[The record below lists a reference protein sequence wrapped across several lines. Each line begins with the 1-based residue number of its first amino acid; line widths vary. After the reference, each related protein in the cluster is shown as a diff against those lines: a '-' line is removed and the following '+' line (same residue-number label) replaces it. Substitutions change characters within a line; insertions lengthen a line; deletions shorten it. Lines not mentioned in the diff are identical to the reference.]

1 MLVLNKGE
9 KRMRKVLKLVII
21 VALLTFIVG
30 FVKWYLTRYDA
41 DNLKELSIYRNGKVV
56 ISMDDWSVINGKD
69 VPRSDALDV
78 LAENTIIPYVIENS
92 NAEKVDKSYD
102 WSVEIKYGKGSSKE
116 VAVYVVNSNSKE
128 PEFINKIL
136 EYIKQYK

>member
-1 MLVLNKGE
+1 MLILNKGK

-21 VALLTFIVG
+21 IALLAFIIG

-56 ISMDDWSVINGKD
+56 ISMNDWSVNGKD

-78 LAENTIIPYVIENS
+78 LVENTVIPYVMENS

-116 VAVYVVNSNSKE
+116 VAVYVVNSNNKE

>member
-1 MLVLNKGE
+1 MLILNKGG
-9 KRMRKVLKLVII
+9 KRIRKVLKLVII
-21 VALLTFIVG
+21 VALLAFIVG

-41 DNLKELSIYRNGKVV
+41 DNLKELNIYRNGKVV
-56 ISMDDWSVINGKD
+56 IFMNDWSVNGKD
-69 VPRSDALDV
+69 IPRSDALDV
-78 LAENTIIPYVIENS
+78 LVENTVIPYVVENS

-102 WSVEIKYGKGSSKE
+102 WSVEIEYDKGSSKE
-116 VAVYVVNSNSKE
+116 VAVYVVNSNNKE

>member
-1 MLVLNKGE
+1 MLILNKGE

-21 VALLTFIVG
+21 VALLAFIVG

-41 DNLKELSIYRNGKVV
+41 DNLKKLSIYRKGKLV
-56 ISMDDWSVINGKD
+56 ISINDWSVNGKD

-78 LAENTIIPYVIENS
+78 LAENTLIPYVVENS

-102 WSVEIKYGKGSSKE
+102 WSVEIKYDKGSSKE
-116 VAVYVVNSNSKE
+116 VAVYVLNSNNKE

>member
-1 MLVLNKGE
+1 MLILNKGE

-21 VALLTFIVG
+21 IALLAFIIG

-56 ISMDDWSVINGKD
+56 ISMNDWSVNGKD

-78 LAENTIIPYVIENS
+78 LVENTIIPYVTENS

-102 WSVEIKYGKGSSKE
+102 WSVEIKYSKDSSKE
-116 VAVYVVNSNSKE
+116 VAVYVVNSNNKE

>member
-1 MLVLNKGE
+1 MLILNKGE

-21 VALLTFIVG
+21 IELLVFIIW

-56 ISMDDWSVINGKD
+56 IFMNDWFVNGKD

-78 LAENTIIPYVIENS
+78 LVENTIIPYVMENS
-92 NAEKVDKSYD
+92 NAEKVNKSYD
-102 WSVEIKYGKGSSKE
+102 WSVEIKYSKGSSKE
-116 VAVYVVNSNSKE
+116 VAVYVVNSNNKE

>member
-1 MLVLNKGE
+1 MLILNKGE

-21 VALLTFIVG
+21 IALLSFIIG

-41 DNLKELSIYRNGKVV
+41 DNLKELSIYRKGKVV
-56 ISMDDWSVINGKD
+56 ISMNDWSVNGKD
-69 VPRSDALDV
+69 IPRSDALDV
-78 LAENTIIPYVIENS
+78 LVENTVIPYVMENS

-102 WSVEIKYGKGSSKE
+102 WSVEIKYSKGSSKE
-116 VAVYVVNSNSKE
+116 VAVYVVNSNNKE

>member
-1 MLVLNKGE
+1 MLILNKGG

-21 VALLTFIVG
+21 VALLAFIIG

-41 DNLKELSIYRNGKVV
+41 DNLKELSTYRKGKVV
-56 ISMDDWSVINGKD
+56 ISMNDWSVNGKD
-69 VPRSDALDV
+69 VPRSNALDV
-78 LAENTIIPYVIENS
+78 LVENTVIPYVMENS

-102 WSVEIKYGKGSSKE
+102 WSVEIKYDKGSSKE
-116 VAVYVVNSNSKE
+116 VAVYVVNSNNKE

>member
-1 MLVLNKGE
+1 MLILNKGE

-21 VALLTFIVG
+21 IALLAFIIG

-56 ISMDDWSVINGKD
+56 ISMNDWSVNGKN

-78 LAENTIIPYVIENS
+78 LVENTVIPYVMENS

-116 VAVYVVNSNSKE
+116 VAVYVVNSNNKE

>member
-1 MLVLNKGE
+1 MLILNKGE

-21 VALLTFIVG
+21 VALLAFIVG

-41 DNLKELSIYRNGKVV
+41 DCLKELSIYRNGKIA
-56 ISMDDWSVINGKD
+56 ISMNDWSVNGKD
-69 VPRSDALDV
+69 IPRSDALDV
-78 LAENTIIPYVIENS
+78 LVENTLIPYVVENS

-102 WSVEIKYGKGSSKE
+102 WSVEIKYDKGSSKE
-116 VAVYVVNSNSKE
+116 VAVYVVNSNNKE

>member
-1 MLVLNKGE
+1 
-9 KRMRKVLKLVII
+9 MRKVLKLVII
-21 VALLTFIVG
+21 VALLAFIVG

-41 DNLKELSIYRNGKVV
+41 DDLKELSIYRNGKVV
-56 ISMDDWSVINGKD
+56 ISMNDWSVNGKD
-69 VPRSDALDV
+69 IPRSDALDV
-78 LAENTIIPYVIENS
+78 LVENTVIPYVVENS

-116 VAVYVVNSNSKE
+116 VAVYVVNSNNKE

>member
-1 MLVLNKGE
+1 MLILNKEG

-21 VALLTFIVG
+21 VALLAFIVG

-56 ISMDDWSVINGKD
+56 ISMNDWSVNGKD
-69 VPRSDALDV
+69 IPRSDALDV
-78 LAENTIIPYVIENS
+78 LVENTLIPYVVENS

-102 WSVEIKYGKGSSKE
+102 WSVEIEYDKGSSKE
-116 VAVYVVNSNSKE
+116 VAVYVVNSNNKE

>member
-1 MLVLNKGE
+1 MLILNKGE

-21 VALLTFIVG
+21 VALLAFIVG

-56 ISMDDWSVINGKD
+56 ISMNDWSVNGKD
-69 VPRSDALDV
+69 IPRSDALDV
-78 LAENTIIPYVIENS
+78 LVENTVIPYVVENS

-102 WSVEIKYGKGSSKE
+102 WSVEIKYDKGSSKE
-116 VAVYVVNSNSKE
+116 VAVYVVNSNNKE